1 MLVALVMAM
10 AAGRS
15 AMEQRWVD
23 FGEIIRT
30 ELMAG
35 DDKTNFGSLLNSD
48 GKLGENW
55 VRGALL
61 SIERDA
67 TSETD
72 LREVFSLWDING

>member
-1 MLVALVMAM
+1 
-10 AAGRS
+10 
-15 AMEQRWVD
+15 
-23 FGEIIRT
+23 
-30 ELMAG
+30 
-35 DDKTNFGSLLNSD
+35 
-48 GKLGENW
+48 